1 MPEPNSNSKS
11 NWNWNRNSDSNSKLL
26 ATPIPTPTPTT
37 TPPYPSVPRCL
48 FLSTKALLCLAVLV
62 CVASR
67 AIYLALQ
74 AKMGSSPVDI
84 ITLENF
90 EDKMPGWD
98 PASPSHLYALVDMGS
113 NGIRFTISDLSPPRA
128 RLLKCIYRERA
139 AISLFDALNA
149 AESGTGAL
157 VFPAETIELVS
168 QTLARFRAIAVDD
181 YGVPPAQVTVFATEA
196 MRRAQNAVA
205 MLEAIQLEAP
215 DLTVHI
221 LAPQVET
228 LFGSVGAR
236 SGFVDVKG
244 LFLDLGGGS
253 VQMTYM
259 DTFAAK
265 GPIQGDGHV
274 GYEAAAALAGESL
287 PFGAARLIKVL
298 ETADVEVQAAE
309 KSKLH
314 NGMGEA
320 FETLRTRF
328 PSLAATVAA
337 AQEAAGSLT
346 NHNGSAGIDIY
357 LCGGGFRGYGSMLM
371 HNDSI
376 QPYPIP
382 AIGTYTVSGELFG
395 RTKDMLKIN
404 KNYDGKIFG
413 MSKRRRAQFPA
424 IVAVVEALVAAVPRI
439 RSVTFCAG
447 GNREGA
453 LMMKLPRE
461 IRESNPLA
469 SIHASEA
476 PSTASARGKEA
487 DVQDA
492 VLKTLLSAFPANLGF
507 AGTTT
512 IFGLDLGPLYASH
525 IWDRSGEDSE
535 ANAAAAL
542 HDAVTRNPGSPGLT
556 HLARAV
562 LGLTLCARWGAN
574 LASIDQR
581 LHQNLRALVHAADPD
596 ATFWADYMGA
606 VTAALTR
613 LVTTWPRSQGVVEDH
628 IRFQVTTQSGK
639 KLKIFLDILVSEKA
653 ARGIDSQDLV
663 GLFKGLGK
671 QKDKKVIVA
680 VGRLG

>member
-1 MPEPNSNSKS
+1 
-11 NWNWNRNSDSNSKLL
+11 
-26 ATPIPTPTPTT
+26 
-37 TPPYPSVPRCL
+37 
-48 FLSTKALLCLAVLV
+48 
-62 CVASR
+62 
-67 AIYLALQ
+67 
-74 AKMGSSPVDI
+74 MGSSPVDI
-84 ITLENF
+84 ITLDNF
-90 EDKMPGWD
+90 EAKMPGWD

-139 AISLFDALNA
+139 AISLFDALNS
-149 AESGTGAL
+149 AESGGAL
-157 VFPAETIELVS
+157 VFPAETIKLVS

-215 DLTVHI
+215 DLVVHI

-259 DTFAAK
+259 DTYAAAK
-265 GPIQGDGHV
+265 GPVQASDPV

-298 ETADVEVQAAE
+298 DTADAEVQAAE

-337 AQEAAGSLT
+337 AQEAGSLT
-346 NHNGSAGIDIY
+346 KHNEHNGSAGIDVY

-371 HNDSI
+371 HNDAI

-382 AIGTYTVSGELFG
+382 AIGAYTVSGELFG
-395 RTKDMLKIN
+395 RTKEMLKIN
-404 KNYDGKIFG
+404 KHFDGKIFG

-453 LMMKLPRE
+453 LMMKLPRK

-476 PSTASARGKEA
+476 PSTASAQGQQAE
-487 DVQDA
+487 VQEA

-525 IWDRSGEDSE
+525 IWDRTGQDSE

-542 HDAVTRNPGSPGLT
+542 HDAVTRSPGSPGLT

-574 LASIDQR
+574 LAPIDQR
-581 LHQNLRALVHAADPD
+581 LHQNLRALVDAADPD

-613 LVTTWPRSQGVVEDH
+613 LVTTWPRNQGVVDDH

-639 KLKIFLDILVSEKA
+639 KLQIFLDMLVSEKA
-653 ARGIDSQDLV
+653 ARGIDTQDLV

-671 QKDKKVIVA
+671 QKDKKVIVT